1 MMLGEK
7 LGSIETLEVIPDPV
21 SLIESMRAVGYS
33 VEAAVADIIDNS
45 LSANARTVRVQ
56 YDASDQPFVAVLDD
70 GHGMDPPELTDAMRH
85 GSTNPS
91 DHRAPNDLGRF
102 GLGLKTASL
111 SQCRK
116 LTVVSKKNGV
126 VSARRWDLEVVQQ
139 TGRWLVVVPH
149 AAELQGLPL
158 FGKLEQQVSGTLVVW
173 QDLDRL
179 TAGSKDP
186 QHEMTVKLAP
196 LFEHLALVFHRFTQR
211 EGDHPAVTVTVNGMQ
226 LPRRDPFLVENPF
239 RQVLEGQVI
248 RHERGSI
255 DVLPFILPPIGKLTP
270 EEITLAGGREGLR
283 GTQGFYVYRTR
294 RLVIWGTW
302 FRLVPKEEFYKLTRI
317 RVDIPNSFDDLWA
330 LDIKKSMAFPPDAI
344 RRRLKELIPHFAN
357 ASRRTVTY
365 KGRRKS
371 SAVEP
376 IWLRIEPRH
385 GVFRYE
391 PNPDHPL
398 IRDLAKTLDGPEQKR
413 LQAIMYFLGAA
424 IPFQDIYSDMCG
436 DHRGTGT
443 DATKEEL
450 IQLTEDLLAY
460 TSLGIDAILAM
471 DPLCMHPE
479 VHREIREKFEDE

>member
-1 MMLGEK
+1 MLN
-7 LGSIETLEVIPDPV
+7 SVDTLEVIPDPV

-45 LSANARTVRVQ
+45 LSAAACTVRVQ

-70 GHGMDPPELTDAMRH
+70 GHGMEPSELTDAMRH
-85 GSTNPS
+85 GSANPS
-91 DHRAPNDLGRF
+91 DDRKPDDLGRF

-116 LTVVSKKNGV
+116 LTVVSKKNGSI
-126 VSARRWDLEVVQQ
+126 SARSWDLDVVQQ

-149 AAELQGLPL
+149 GADLHALPM
-158 FGKLEQQVSGTLVVW
+158 FDKLEGQASGTLVVW

-179 TAGSKDP
+179 TAGARDP

-196 LFEHLALVFHRFTQR
+196 LFEHLALVFHRFRQR
-211 EGDHPAVTVTVNGMQ
+211 EGDHPAVTIFVNGMR
-226 LPRRDPFLVENPF
+226 LPPRDPFLVENPF

-248 RHERGSI
+248 RHERGPI
-255 DVLPFILPPIGKLTP
+255 EVLPVIMPPISKLKP
-270 EEITLAGGREGLR
+270 EEITLAGGRDGLR
-283 GTQGFYVYRTR
+283 GTQGFYVYRGR

-302 FRLVPKEEFYKLTRI
+302 FRLVPKQEFYKLTRV
-317 RVDIPNSFDDLWA
+317 RVDIPNSLDDLWA
-330 LDIKKSMAFPPDAI
+330 LDIKKSTAFPPDQI

-357 ASRRTVTY
+357 ASKRTITY
-365 KGRRKS
+365 KGRRSSS
-371 SAVEP
+371 SAAQ
-376 IWLRIEPRH
+376 IWLRVEPRH

-398 IRDLAKTLDGPEQKR
+398 IRELAQTLDDSGQKR

-424 IPFQDIYSDMCG
+424 LPFQDIYADMCS
-436 DHRGTGT
+436 DHRGPED

-450 IQLTEDLLAY
+450 LQLARDLLAY
-460 TSLGIDAILAM
+460 TSIGIDAILAM
-471 DPLCMHPE
+471 EPLCRYPE
-479 VHREIREKFEDE
+479 LHQEIREKSENE